1 LGEPILG
8 APSNRLLPAL
18 IAAVL
23 LVSTATASSQTSQPN
38 KEKLIDENLLVAL
51 PDGFKIDFQ
60 QRAGDMLI
68 SEMVPVEQSVNDWTE
83 MVTVQVFHD
92 LKTTPERFK
101 ARVDKEGPA
110 ACAGIESHPVAQGD
124 ENGYPYMVWL
134 QSCPLNKAT
143 GKPEITWFKAIAGN
157 DSFYVVQL
165 AFKAWPSKE
174 QVTSWMHYL
183 GGVKVCDTRLPGRA
197 CPNPSD
203 AATATG
209 SIATKSD
216 ISASVGAA
224 AAAVSAAAAAAH
236 K

>member
-1 LGEPILG
+1 MLM
-8 APSNRLLPAL
+8 
-18 IAAVL
+18 AAG
-23 LVSTATASSQTSQPN
+23 LVFAFASASSQASPASDQ
-38 KEKLIDENLLVAL
+38 KLTDENLLVAV
-51 PDGFKIDFQ
+51 PDGYKIDFQ
-60 QRAGDMLI
+60 QRTGDMLI
-68 SEMVPVEQSVNDWTE
+68 SEMVPSGQTVHDWTE

-92 LKTTPERFK
+92 LKVMPDQFK
-101 ARVDKEGPA
+101 ARIDKEGPP

-174 QVTSWMHYL
+174 QITSWMHYL
-183 GGVKVCDTRLPGRA
+183 GGVTVCDTRLPERA
-197 CPNPSD
+197 CPNHSD
-203 AATATG
+203 SPAATQAAATQ
-209 SIATKSD
+209 AKV
-216 ISASVGAA
+216 SVPITAA
-224 AAAVSAAAAAAH
+224 AAAVSAAAAAAAH